1 AAHPE
6 TFVRHRGPV
15 TCAAPVPGSAR
26 VVTSGYDGAV
36 GLWDLATHQARLLG
50 YHDHLVNR
58 IAVHPQGRSAASVSS
73 DYTVRLW
80 DLSGEAQ
87 AGSLAGHEDDVEDF
101 TFVEDRYGASAS
113 RDHKI
118 VLWDL
123 ATRSVLRVLAGHDK
137 DVLSLTYAEGR
148 LYSSGDDM
156 TLRVWDGGTG

>member
-1 AAHPE
+1 
-6 TFVRHRGPV
+6 
-15 TCAAPVPGSAR
+15 
-26 VVTSGYDGAV
+26 
-36 GLWDLATHQARLLG
+36 
-50 YHDHLVNR
+50 
-58 IAVHPQGRSAASVSS
+58 
-73 DYTVRLW
+73 
-80 DLSGEAQ
+80 EAQ

-156 TLRVWDGGTG
+156 TLRVWDVGTGELLRTWGPFETETDTCAVDAARDLVVLGSDDGAIRSFALGSGAARREVQAHASGIKKVATSAANGRLLSAAYDQRIVVWDTE